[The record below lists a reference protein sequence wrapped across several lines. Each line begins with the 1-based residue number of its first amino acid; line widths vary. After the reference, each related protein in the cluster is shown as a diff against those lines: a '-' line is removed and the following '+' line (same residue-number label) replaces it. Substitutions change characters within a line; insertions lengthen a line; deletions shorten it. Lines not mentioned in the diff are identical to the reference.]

1 MATLA
6 TGKTWL
12 SGDQVTPGGL
22 NQMVNSATIS
32 GIVNAD
38 IAAGAAIQLSK
49 LATGALPTAI
59 TVASANIVDGTIV
72 NTDISGVAGIS
83 HSKLAA
89 VGAGQVLIG
98 DAVTGTLTA
107 RTMTG
112 DATLANNGIIT
123 IANGAVTSAK
133 IADGTIVDGD
143 ISGTAAIN
151 KTKISGTAIT
161 AADTGTVTSAMIA
174 NGTIVNADINA
185 SAAIEGSKI
194 DPQFTSASTIT
205 VNSATD
211 PALRITQTGAANA
224 FVVFDEAAD
233 TSPFVIGP
241 TGSVGIGTTAP
252 SSKLQVVG
260 DILASDPSGQVF
272 VDASAGSLELFGS
285 SAFIDFKDN
294 AADDYDCR
302 IIQNSNGLRIETG
315 GNGSTAT
322 RVEVKSGGQV
332 RFIPLA
338 ANPANAE
345 AGDMY
350 YNSVT
355 NSFFYYNGT
364 AWTAM

>member
-72 NTDISGVAGIS
+72 NADISGVAGIS

-123 IANGAVTSAK
+123 IAANAVTAGKIASGAVTSAK
-133 IADGTIVDGD
+133 IEDLTIVNGD
-143 ISGTAAIN
+143 ISNSAAIGLS
-151 KTKISGTAIT
+151 KLATGALPTGIT
-161 AADTGTVTSAMIA
+161 VASA
-174 NGTIVNADINA
+174 NLVDGTIVNADINA
-185 SAAIEGSKI
+185 SAAIDGSKI
-194 DPQFTSASTIT
+194 NPEFTGDVLIDDKIVHRSDTDTAIRFPSNDAVSVETGGT
-205 VNSATD
+205 QRLLVN
-211 PALRITQTGAANA
+211 LN
-224 FVVFDEAAD
+224 
-233 TSPFVIGP
+233 
-241 TGSVGIGTTAP
+241 GT
-252 SSKLQVVG
+252 
-260 DILASDPSGQVF
+260 LASDTGGSIFLRPSDGALEIFRAAGQPY
-272 VDASAGSLELFGS
+272 
-285 SAFIDFKDN
+285 IDFKDN
-294 AADDYDCR
+294 SADDFDCR
-302 IIQNSNGLRIETG
+302 IAQVADGLRFETG
-315 GNGSTAT
+315 GNGSAGA
-322 RVEVKSGGQV
+322 RVDIKSTGQV
-332 RFIPLA
+332 RFMPLA
-338 ANPANAE
+338 ADPSGAE
-345 AGDMY
+345 AGDVY
-350 YNSVT
+350 YNSSDNKLKV
-355 NSFFYYNGT
+355 YNGSS
-364 AWTAM
+364 WVNLH